1 MGDQLQLTD
10 AGLTETRVVASEAA
24 SEVPTVST
32 YACVSVCVCMC
43 TCVRVVYA
51 N

>member
-10 AGLTETRVVASEAA
+10 AGLTETRVGTG
-24 SEVPTVST
+24 SEVPTVSA
-32 YACVSVCVCMC
+32 YVRVCV
-43 TCVRVVYA
+43 CVRVVYA